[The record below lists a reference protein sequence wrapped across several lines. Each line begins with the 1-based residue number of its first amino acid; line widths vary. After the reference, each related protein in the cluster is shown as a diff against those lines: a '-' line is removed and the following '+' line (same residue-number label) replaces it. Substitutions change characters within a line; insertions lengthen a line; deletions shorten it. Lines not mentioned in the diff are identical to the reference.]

1 MALVNSRNLEQGIRK
16 SLKTSF
22 TFCQWY
28 VVCDFKRQLFEV
40 TNLLGGY
47 SSNYSLS
54 LWFELCIFIYLHLS
68 QSTWGVRAY
77 KLPGICLICLLDLTS
92 IPEMIEV
99 FEFVSCFFIG
109 TSPTSSWNV
118 KPCLLVG
125 FITSNMVSILNERE
139 GEGKDHGLFRHIS
152 SYLY

>member
-1 MALVNSRNLEQGIRK
+1 MALVNSWNLEQGIWK
-16 SLKTSF
+16 SLNTSF
-22 TFCQWY
+22 SFCQWY

-54 LWFELCIFIYLHLS
+54 LWFELCVNIFIYLHLS

-77 KLPGICLICLLDLTS
+77 KLPGICWYVCWIS
-92 IPEMIEV
+92 PPYPEMIEV

-109 TSPTSSWNV
+109 TSPISSWNV

-125 FITSNMVSILNERE
+125 FITSNMVSIFKWKRRWRQ
-139 GEGKDHGLFRHIS
+139 GPWIV
-152 SYLY
+152 